1 VKNHTGVKGYGT
13 DAKMAL
19 LDYAFNTLGLRRVK
33 WEALVNNRRSIAY
46 SMHSGYIVEGVR
58 KKRSVCGGRYHDRV
72 LLAATPRPGDPISQ
86 SGRRIQDSS
95 KVKQY
100 FAKTTEK
107 IWQKNNKR
115 PKVFSLHMV
124 LWESE

>member
-1 VKNHTGVKGYGT
+1 MDQKHYAIILDSYTGYTAIEFRNKNERKIIETLTPFLHP
-13 DAKMAL
+13 
-19 LDYAFNTLGLRRVK
+19 DY
-33 WEALVNNRRSIAY
+33 W
-46 SMHSGYIVEGVR
+46 
-58 KKRSVCGGRYHDRV
+58 YHDRV
-72 LLAATPRPGDPISQ
+72 LLAATPRPGDSISQ